1 MENIYIENIFLKAF
15 YGLQNTPLLPL
26 LSQLSCLLSRS
37 AVCKPPVS
45 KFNNA
50 MVSFFSSIA
59 GMYIRLSR
67 CRWVRC
73 VLYIWLD
80 THTFLHICETKQ
92 YWLLRL
98 ISYSRN
104 CTMVP
109 GTRQVLRVPGI
120 SFYMVRVYDAM
131 YHRMHIA
138 IAPHQRN
145 ILTSIPY
152 YPVDTKIIK

>member
-1 MENIYIENIFLKAF
+1 MGFLKAF

-104 CTMVP
+104 CIR
-109 GTRQVLRVPGI
+109 TRYQVLRVPGI
-120 SFYMVRVYDAM
+120 SFYMVRVYDAV
-131 YHRMHIA
+131 YHRMQIA
-138 IAPHQRN
+138 VAPQQWT
-145 ILTSIPY
+145 ILTSIIPRRY
-152 YPVDTKIIK
+152 RY

>member
-1 MENIYIENIFLKAF
+1 
-15 YGLQNTPLLPL
+15 LPL

-45 KFNNA
+45 KCNNA

-98 ISYSRN
+98 ISYSCN
-104 CTMVP
+104 CIR
-109 GTRQVLRVPGI
+109 TRYQVLRVPGI
-120 SFYMVRVYDAM
+120 SFYMVRVYDAV

-138 IAPHQRN
+138 IAPHQWN
-145 ILTSIPY
+145 ILTSIRY